1 MLRDFLARRRDT
13 AILAV
18 LVGVSMALILASS
31 GSGLQVPRAIGLGVF
46 STFQK
51 GITGVVGW
59 ARSTIDSIGELR
71 RAREELRVLQERL
84 QEAERLS
91 RDIVRLR
98 RENEQLRE
106 LAGLAERT
114 EYTNFPARVVAKQ
127 PGNTSGQLIL
137 DKGSR
142 DGVRRFMP
150 VVAQQKGVT
159 GLVGKVVTV
168 SPRSAAVLPITGRTS
183 FVSARLEASRYDG
196 LLTGQGEGSDL
207 LVLTYV
213 SSLAIKEIAY
223 GDVVVTSGLGGLFP
237 AEIPIGR
244 VRAVRSVPQAS
255 SLEIEV
261 EPLIDVSKLEHV
273 LIMDTGR

>member
-1 MLRDFLARRRDT
+1 MLREFLARRRDT
-13 AILAV
+13 VTFASLI
-18 LVGVSMALILASS
+18 GVSAALILASS
-31 GSGLQVPRAIGLGVF
+31 GAPLELPKTLGLGLF

-59 ARSTIDSIGELR
+59 VRGTVDSIGELR
-71 RAREELRVLQERL
+71 RAREELQVLRERL

-106 LAGLAERT
+106 LVGLAERT
-114 EYTNFPARVVAKQ
+114 AYTNFPARVVAKQ

-142 DGVRRFMP
+142 DGVRRHMP

-168 SPRSAAVLPITGRTS
+168 SARSCAVLPITGPTS

-196 LLTGQGEGSDL
+196 LLAGQGEASDL
-207 LVLTYV
+207 LLLTYV
-213 SSLAIKEIAY
+213 SSLAVKEIAY
-223 GDVVVTSGLGGLFP
+223 GDVVVTSGLGQVFP

-244 VRAVRSVPQAS
+244 VRAVRSVAQTS

-261 EPLIDVSKLEHV
+261 EPFIDVSKLEHV
-273 LIMDTGR
+273 LIVDTGR